1 MNSVQVLP
9 NFQFAQVKKI
19 QKIPR
24 SISDLIDDG
33 TTEAQ
38 DTPISSIMSIV
49 QREDLNNLADL
60 SILMLGRFN
69 QLARLDKQIELIG
82 TVFFS
87 LGPSFFCWK
96 NLMEWGLR
104 WTYFDQF

>member
-9 NFQFAQVKKI
+9 NFQFAQVKTI
-19 QKIPR
+19 QKISR

-60 SILMLGRFN
+60 SILMLGRLN
-69 QLARLDKQIELIG
+69 QLAGLDKQIELIG
-82 TVFFS
+82 TGFLHWDPRFLLLEKLDGVGIEMDIF
-87 LGPSFFCWK
+87 
-96 NLMEWGLR
+96 
-104 WTYFDQF
+104 

>member
-9 NFQFAQVKKI
+9 NFQFAQ
-19 QKIPR
+19 KIPR
-24 SISDLIDDG
+24 SIADLIDDG
-33 TTEAQ
+33 TSEAQ
-38 DTPISSIMSIV
+38 DTPISSIMSVV

-69 QLARLDKQIELIG
+69 QLAGLDKQIELIG
-82 TVFFS
+82 TGFS

-104 WTYFDQF
+104 LKYFDQLQG